1 MKIIRNNLLPVGR
14 QYAAINLFGMLLIKH
29 GVRVTP
35 ELINHERIHSAQ
47 MRELLY
53 LPFYIAYLAEWLVRP
68 AAATAMK
75 PTEPS
80 LSRKKPTATAAITVI
95 SADDATSLNGADR
108 SYSDTGNS
116 VGCRLF

>member
-53 LPFYIAYLAEWLVRP
+53 LPFYIAYLAEWKFRNRIRLEQLHHQR
-68 AAATAMK
+68 TK
-75 PTEPS
+75 Q
-80 LSRKKPTATAAITVI
+80 
-95 SADDATSLNGADR
+95 
-108 SYSDTGNS
+108 
-116 VGCRLF
+116 CR

>member
-1 MKIIRNNLLPVGR
+1 MVSKNVHTAEKVMKIIRNNLLPVGR

-53 LPFYIAYLAEWLVRP
+53 LPFYIAYLAEWLVRL
-68 AAATAMK
+68 AACRGNCHEAY
-75 PTEPS
+75 
-80 LSRKKPTATAAITVI
+80 RAITFEKEAYRH
-95 SADDATSLNGADR
+95 SGDHGYLGRRRHFAHWR
-108 SYSDTGNS
+108 
-116 VGCRLF
+116 

>member
-53 LPFYIAYLAEWLVRP
+53 LPFYIAYLAEWLVRLAARRGHFP
-68 AAATAMK
+68 ATYRALTFAEEA
-75 PTEPS
+75 PPH
-80 LSRKKPTATAAITVI
+80 SRGHGFSGRGSPLAPMGRDGGILAPE
-95 SADDATSLNGADR
+95 
-108 SYSDTGNS
+108 
-116 VGCRLF
+116 

>member
-53 LPFYIAYLAEWLVRP
+53 LPFYIAYLAEWLVRL
-68 AAATAMK
+68 AAY
-75 PTEPS
+75 
-80 LSRKKPTATAAITVI
+80 RAITFEKEAYRH
-95 SADDATSLNGADR
+95 SGDHGYLGRRRHFAQWR
-108 SYSDTGNS
+108 
-116 VGCRLF
+116 